1 MSPWVLQVWLG
12 LALSIVG
19 IAMHRTGPAFKR
31 HRFGAPVA
39 LLGLAVML
47 VHTQE
52 LPEPEAGLVQAMVD
66 SMFWVVPGVFGATL
80 VMLGA
85 PLYWKSRPWALLAGW
100 PLIAVAWYEVY
111 AVAAGTS
118 PSDFP
123 LSLAAL
129 PGAALALLVFALCVR
144 TAERMVPP
152 EPVTEPLT
160 ERERRYVESV
170 LSRHLRGDGGE
181 P

>member
-1 MSPWVLQVWLG
+1 MG
-12 LALSIVG
+12 
-19 IAMHRTGPAFKR
+19 KR
-31 HRFGAPVA
+31 QKSTHIRCRRCGKHSYHKTKGVCAHCGYV
-39 LLGLAVML
+39 LGLAVML

-66 SMFWVVPGVFGATL
+66 SMFWVVPAVFGAAL